1 MLRLCGGMA
10 AQVLEKQINILLPG
24 QIVALRRS
32 DLRVLL
38 YGVLALLDMLAVIIA
53 FKLSAWIWYGDW
65 RWHSLLDMAVVTL
78 PVFLLTAFNNGAYSI
93 NALRRV
99 WNGITYSAMA
109 LLFSF
114 AAFLFISYYSRMF
127 DLEPRG
133 ASGIG
138 MASSFVLIAL
148 FRLTADRL
156 ILPSIGHSLTSD
168 LVIMDDV
175 DINVPLNHRV
185 IDTASTQLRPDT
197 RDPMM
202 LDRLARHLRGI
213 DRVIV
218 ACKPERKRD
227 WAMLLKGA
235 GIKGE
240 IVSSEFDTVGA
251 IGIGKFQDRSTLVV
265 AAGPLSARNR
275 IIKRA
280 FDLTFAVPTL
290 IVLLPVLLL
299 TALAIKLDSR
309 GPVFFYQQRVGCG
322 NALFNVLKFR
332 SMHTERCD
340 TNGSVSASRDD
351 DRITRVGRFIRATSI
366 DELPQLLNVLLG
378 SMSIVGPR
386 PHALGSLAEQQLFWE
401 IDERYW
407 HRHALKPGITGL
419 AQVRGF
425 RGATHK
431 RDDLTRRLQADLEYI
446 VDWSVARDLVI
457 LLSTAR
463 VIVHR
468 NAF

>member
-1 MLRLCGGMA
+1 MTFVGHSGI
-10 AQVLEKQINILLPG
+10 VLGQRNSALPG
-24 QIVALRRS
+24 QIGSLRRS

-38 YGVLALLDMLAVIIA
+38 YGTLALLDVLAVAVA
-53 FKLSAWIWYGDW
+53 FKLSAWVWYGDW

-93 NALRRV
+93 DTLRRV
-99 WNGITYSAMA
+99 WAGIVRSAMA
-109 LLFSF
+109 LLFAF
-114 AAFLFISYYSRMF
+114 AVFLFISYYFRLLEF
-127 DLEPRG
+127 EPRG

-138 MASSFVLIAL
+138 MAGSFAFMAM
-148 FRLTADRL
+148 FRLAADHF
-156 ILPSIGHSLTSD
+156 ILPSIGHRLTSD
-168 LVIMDDV
+168 VVIMDDV
-175 DINVPLNHRV
+175 EINVPMYHSI

-202 LDRLARHLRGI
+202 LDRLARHLRGV

-218 ACKPERKRD
+218 ACKRERERD

-235 GIKGE
+235 GIHGE
-240 IVSSEFDTVGA
+240 IVSSEFDEVGA
-251 IGIGKFQDRSTLVV
+251 IGIGRLGDRSTLVV

-275 IIKRA
+275 IIKRT
-280 FDLTFAVPTL
+280 FDLAFAVPTL

-299 TALAIKLDSR
+299 TALAIKMDSR
-309 GPVFFYQQRVGCG
+309 GPVFFYQQRVGYG
-322 NALFNVLKFR
+322 NALFKVLKFR
-332 SMHTERCD
+332 SMRTEQCD
-340 TNGSVSASRDD
+340 ANGSLSASRDD

-366 DELPQLLNVLLG
+366 DELPQLLNVLFG

-446 VDWSVARDLVI
+446 IGWSIFRDLVI
-457 LLSTAR
+457 LLSTVR
-463 VIVHR
+463 VVVHR